1 MIATIEMDFLRSASV
16 MTVSKFDFF
25 AGIHSSCLMKLN
37 HNSLYHWPLLGV
49 GNADL
54 QPFILGVDF
63 DDLSLP

>member
-1 MIATIEMDFLRSASV
+1 

-25 AGIHSSCLMKLN
+25 AGIHSSCFMKLN

-49 GNADL
+49 GNAGL